1 MLRTGLDFAIAYAA
15 LQRLLGGHAAR
26 QRVVAEF
33 IRAKAGART
42 LDLGCGP
49 GTLLAYLPA
58 DVTYVGVDSN
68 PGYVAAAQRRY
79 GSRARFF
86 CATAAEAPAEAT
98 AGGFDLVLAMGLLH
112 HLRDEDAASIVD
124 LAHHCLV
131 SGGHL
136 VTLDCAFHE
145 GQSRVARALV
155 AADRGTHVR
164 SLEGYR
170 ALVAARFP
178 SLETHLATD
187 LLRVP
192 YSQFIIRARKA

>member
-1 MLRTGLDFAIAYAA
+1 MLTTGLDFAVAYAA
-15 LQRLLGGHAAR
+15 FQRLLGGHAAR
-26 QRVVAEF
+26 QRVVAQF
-33 IRAKAGART
+33 IRPKPGARA

-68 PGYVAAAQRRY
+68 PGYVAAAQRQY
-79 GSRARFF
+79 GSRGRFF
-86 CATAAEAPAEAT
+86 CAAAAETPPEVVS
-98 AGGFDLVLAMGLLH
+98 GGFDLVLGMGLLH
-112 HLRDEDAASIVD
+112 HLGDEDATAIVD
-124 LAHHCLV
+124 FAHRCLV
-131 SGGHL
+131 SGGSL

-145 GQSRVARALV
+145 GQSWVARRLV

-164 SLEGYR
+164 TTQGYR
-170 ALVAARFP
+170 ELVASRFA

-192 YSQFIIRARKA
+192 YSQFIIRAQKA